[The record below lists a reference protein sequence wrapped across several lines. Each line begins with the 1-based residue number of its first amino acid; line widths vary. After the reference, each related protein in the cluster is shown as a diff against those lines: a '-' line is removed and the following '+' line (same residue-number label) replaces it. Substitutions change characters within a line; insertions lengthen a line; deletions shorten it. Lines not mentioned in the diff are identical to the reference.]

1 MGNMKFELFKNLI
14 DQIEG
19 HVEAVTL
26 ASRGEPTLN
35 KNLPKML
42 DYMGDKFLAAKIN
55 TNASLLNETLAH
67 NILDSGLQTVV
78 FSADAAS
85 EPLYSKLRVHGDFD
99 KVFTN
104 ISKFCE
110 IKEKYYPHSKLITR
124 VSGVSVS
131 EEQNLDEM
139 EDLWGALLDQ
149 VVFVQYNPW
158 ENVYDSDF
166 SDITQPCSDLW
177 RRFFIWWDGKTAPC
191 DVDYLT
197 TLSTE
202 TVFEKTISEIWNGP
216 SYEVLRNKHL
226 SAQRQSVEPCRRCTV
241 V

>member
-1 MGNMKFELFKNLI
+1 M
-14 DQIEG
+14 
-19 HVEAVTL
+19 A
-26 ASRGEPTLN
+26 
-35 KNLPKML
+35 
-42 DYMGDKFLAAKIN
+42 
-55 TNASLLNETLAH
+55 NASLLNETLAH

-139 EDLWGALLDQ
+139 EDL
-149 VVFVQYNPW
+149 
-158 ENVYDSDF
+158 
-166 SDITQPCSDLW
+166 
-177 RRFFIWWDGKTAPC
+177 
-191 DVDYLT
+191 
-197 TLSTE
+197 
-202 TVFEKTISEIWNGP
+202 SEPPGP
-216 SYEVLRNKHL
+216 GSFC
-226 SAQRQSVEPCRRCTV
+226 PI
-241 V
+241 